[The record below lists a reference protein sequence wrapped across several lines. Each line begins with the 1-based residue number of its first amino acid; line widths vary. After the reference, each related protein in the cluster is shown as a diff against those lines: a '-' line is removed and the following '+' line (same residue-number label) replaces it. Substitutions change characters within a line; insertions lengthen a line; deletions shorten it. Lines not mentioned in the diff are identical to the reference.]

1 MAEQMTSLTS
11 AFSMER
17 FLSME
22 QWERSSSR
30 HGPLML
36 VMLRSR
42 YCSLEIINCYNPAS
56 CDQEGLTWRTP
67 TVRTGGRWAAPTP
80 RT

>member
-22 QWERSSSR
+22 QWERSCSR

-42 YCSLEIINCYNPAS
+42 YCSLEIINCYKR

-67 TVRTGGRWAAPTP
+67 TVRTGGRWAAPTL